1 MLENNVN
8 NPQQIPQFQAVNPTT
23 AQGGQVPMQ
32 AVNPELL
39 KQNVQD
45 SYVSSRVTETTD
57 DPKGMMYTGLLAI
70 PSWFA
75 IAKGM
80 DKFAE
85 KTRGDYDKT
94 IYHKILSLH
103 IFIQSKEAK
112 SSFLSNKIV
121 VSIIP
126 NSFLQGSKKRFQVHF

>member
-1 MLENNVN
+1 MAENRLIPYSPKSHRLNAILRGS
-8 NPQQIPQFQAVNPTT
+8 QIIKKGKIT
-23 AQGGQVPMQ
+23 
-32 AVNPELL
+32 
-39 KQNVQD
+39 QN
-45 SYVSSRVTETTD
+45 
-57 DPKGMMYTGLLAI
+57 K
-70 PSWFA
+70 
-75 IAKGM
+75 
-80 DKFAE
+80 
-85 KTRGDYDKT
+85 KT